1 MLPLRWKLALN
12 AVAPSPKRAILTT
25 FLRRETVCEST
36 GKKKRKT
43 TFLGF
48 DTGLLAASLGKID
61 RAFFSP
67 LLFPFDKLSL

>member
-12 AVAPSPKRAILTT
+12 AVVPSPRRGILTT

-48 DTGLLAASLGKID
+48 DTGLLAAS
-61 RAFFSP
+61 
-67 LLFPFDKLSL
+67 